1 MKTNDIIQAC
11 ISRDQ
16 TAFRML
22 VEQYSDFAF
31 SVAFRIINDEDESND
46 IVQESFITVWKK
58 IEGFNPENNF
68 SNWFYR
74 IIVNKC
80 YDALRKKKRTSL
92 VYPDATNWNLKDMF
106 SDNDPEVILENREL
120 GKMIRTLTKELSE
133 KQKVVFVLSELEG
146 LSREDISEI
155 TGMTKDAI
163 KSNLFHA
170 RQKIGKLL
178 EKHID

>member
-1 MKTNDIIQAC
+1 LDTKEIIRSC
-11 ISRDQ
+11 INKDE

-22 VEQYSDFAF
+22 VDNYSDFAF
-31 SVAFRIINDEDESND
+31 RTAFRIINEEDESRD
-46 IVQESFITVWKK
+46 IVQESFITVWNK
-58 IEGFNPENNF
+58 IKDFNPEKNF

-80 YDALRKKKRTSL
+80 YDSLRKKKRNPL
-92 VYPDATNWNLKDMF
+92 VYPDAEGWKILGIY
-106 SDNDPEVILENREL
+106 SDSNPDTRLDNKET
-120 GKMIRTLTKELSE
+120 GKMIRLLTKKLSQ

-155 TGMTKDAI
+155 TGMTKTAI

-170 RQKIGKLL
+170 RRKIGEMI
-178 EKHID
+178 EKYI